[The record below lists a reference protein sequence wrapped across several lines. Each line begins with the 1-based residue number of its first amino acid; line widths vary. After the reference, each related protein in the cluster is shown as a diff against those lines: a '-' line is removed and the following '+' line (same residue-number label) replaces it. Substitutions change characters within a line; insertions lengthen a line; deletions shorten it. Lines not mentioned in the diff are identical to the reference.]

1 MPLKTCIKVIQG
13 DVERGFLLRLLIGSA
28 KNRTERYSICYP
40 GKSRS
45 GDSKNQGGEQNKE
58 KKVGNNT
65 QNTWFFS
72 HSSGKCGEAEVEK
85 R

>member
-45 GDSKNQGGEQNKE
+45 GDSKNQGGEQNK
-58 KKVGNNT
+58 KKRRLVIILRTRG
-65 QNTWFFS
+65 FFRILP
-72 HSSGKCGEAEVEK
+72 ENAA
-85 R
+85 RQR